1 LRIPS
6 LDGFRAFSIVL
17 VVGSHL
23 SSSHTV
29 PADWQSFIEIF
40 DGKISNGS
48 LGVRIFFCIS
58 GFLITTLLM
67 KEKANRGRIDLRNFY
82 ARRFLKIVPVS
93 YVYIFFLY
101 MLSRIYG
108 LRISDCEFLTA
119 LTYTKNYACAGF
131 MEGHLWSLSVEEQFY
146 LIWPAVVYM
155 LPNKKAI
162 LVCVLFILISPLSRL
177 IEFNIGAPIWWMTSH
192 TDALMLGGLAA
203 LSFNLHPELK
213 SIFFKHAFLGRAI
226 AAFSLFAPIMF
237 FAYLPLVPVSVM
249 LSPLVQSVAATYL
262 ICSYIYN
269 QTGMFY
275 FVLNARIV
283 TLLGVCS
290 YSIYVWQ
297 EIFFLSPHDQGS
309 PGWIVFYWPYNIVGI
324 LLAGILSYLCIE
336 KPLLGL
342 RGRLRPS
349 VDQLKENVKL
359 A

>member
-23 SSSHTV
+23 SASHTV
-29 PADWQSFIEIF
+29 PADWQSLIEIF
-40 DGKISNGS
+40 DGKFSNGS

-58 GFLITTLLM
+58 GFLITTLLL
-67 KEKANRGRIDLRNFY
+67 KEKAKHARIDLRNFY

-93 YVYIFFLY
+93 YAYIFFLY
-101 MLSRIYG
+101 MLTRVYG

-119 LTYTKNYACAGF
+119 LTYTKNYGCAGY

-146 LIWPAVVYM
+146 LIWPAIVYL
-155 LPNKKAI
+155 LPNKKAMS
-162 LVCVLFILISPLSRL
+162 VCLFFILISPVSRV
-177 IEFNIGAPIWWMTSH
+177 IEFYIEAPIWWMTSH

-203 LSFNLHPELK
+203 LSLNEYPELK
-213 SIFFKHAFLGRAI
+213 SIFFKHALIGRAI
-226 AAFSLFAPIMF
+226 AVFSLFAPIVF
-237 FAYLPLVPVSVM
+237 FAYLPLVPVSVI
-249 LSPLVQSVAATYL
+249 LSPLIQAIAATYL

-269 QTGMFY
+269 QTGIFY
-275 FVLNARIV
+275 SVLNARMV

-297 EIFFLSPHDQGS
+297 EIFFLSPHDEGS
-309 PGWIVFYWPYNIVGI
+309 PGWFVFYWPYNIVGI
-324 LLAGILSYLCIE
+324 LVAGILSYLCIE

-349 VDQLKENVKL
+349 VEQAEGSVKL